1 MAASA
6 GSPRCPQ
13 ILSLESKLVDYG
25 RADAELFEA
34 EGQGELK
41 TGRRQPQL
49 SFGGMLPETVH
60 STLSPFH
67 GRPERRD
74 TSDVTRHDR

>member
-13 ILSLESKLVDYG
+13 ILSLESKFVHSGRVDTN
-25 RADAELFEA
+25 LFEA

-67 GRPERRD
+67 GRPEHRD
-74 TSDVTRHDR
+74 TSDVTRHER